1 MLGTKVGAGNETSGI
16 LFLLELHCSGR
27 IQRIQTLNKVGMG
40 EADECCAQKQYS
52 KVKRVPGQGWS
63 GQRWSG

>member
-40 EADECCAQKQYS
+40 EADECCAQKQ
-52 KVKRVPGQGWS
+52 
-63 GQRWSG
+63 